1 MGAGQRGTHI
11 LRRPSE
17 APQGQRRE
25 GAGRAAREGGHE
37 GRARGGARRAA

>member
-1 MGAGQRGTHI
+1 MGAGKKETHI
-11 LRRPSE
+11 LRRRSE
-17 APQGQRRE
+17 GPQGQRRE